1 MCVYQLHTFSYD
13 RHDCHQS
20 MAIMRNPKDTYMSTI
35 GYTARDFLLVL
46 IFVLMKG
53 YAAQELQASA
63 TQTTTTFN
71 ITLSFSM
78 QIKAPTSSGN
88 R

>member
-1 MCVYQLHTFSYD
+1 
-13 RHDCHQS
+13 
-20 MAIMRNPKDTYMSTI
+20 MAIMRNPTDTYMSTT
-35 GYTARDFLLVL
+35 GYRARAFLLGL
-46 IFVLMKG
+46 TAVLMKG

-63 TQTTTTFN
+63 THTTTTFN

-88 R
+88 RQ